1 MPKLAVPAGVR
12 IRLRSASVAS
22 AMAVDDSASP
32 SPATTAARHGW
43 PTAITASPTV
53 RAQTTSCSPP

>member
-12 IRLRSASVAS
+12 MRLRSESVAS
-22 AMAVDDSASP
+22 AIAVDDSASP

-43 PTAITASPTV
+43 PTAMTASPT
-53 RAQTTSCSPP
+53 ASAHTTICSPP